1 MPGTNIPIVHPAELA
16 VCQPDAVLLFQPELL
31 TEVRAAFPEI
41 EGAGGRWVN
50 VDALGYCATSR

>member
-16 VCQPDAVLLFQPELL
+16 VCQPDAVLLLQAELL

-41 EGAGGRWVN
+41 EAAHGRWVD
-50 VDALGYCATSR
+50 VDTLGYCAASC